1 MSPPRGLHLKSPPE
15 TAVRKHTGK
24 GCNVSTALVAA
35 ARRCIPRAV
44 VVADPEDGER
54 WTCLPKVRAT
64 DAHADWCIA
73 NGLPALLALC
83 RGNSAACLRV
93 AVGRCHPSP
102 LPDSSPLVQHLRG
115 GGWCDGGCAARCKG
129 PGDQP
134 RRGLATA
141 NLIASKS
148 PVRGRATDSSPCP
161 MHCAGRI
168 AASSQTQR
176 PAPCLCAV
184 LQDPLCA
191 LGRTPTC
198 ESANFSIV
206 DPAEAEDCS
215 PRAHVGASS
224 RDFLCPQRHGR
235 ISGRHPESQLSQVL
249 HAVIPPDRLSIPPV
263 PNQPIA
269 LPLVPGWLARIDGP
283 VAPAGVHLP

>member
-1 MSPPRGLHLKSPPE
+1 MPFDIKPQVDGRDYRCALDWGFMSPPRGLHLKSPPE

-93 AVGRCHPSP
+93 AVGRCHQSP

-168 AASSQTQR
+168 VQVRRLNGLRHACAPSCKTLFVPWEGPRLVKAPISASSIRLKLKTASQGHTPGPHRGIFFVPSDTGEFQDAI
-176 PAPCLCAV
+176 PSPSCLK
-184 LQDPLCA
+184 
-191 LGRTPTC
+191 
-198 ESANFSIV
+198 
-206 DPAEAEDCS
+206 
-215 PRAHVGASS
+215 SS
-224 RDFLCPQRHGR
+224 MR
-235 ISGRHPESQLSQVL
+235 
-249 HAVIPPDRLSIPPV
+249 
-263 PNQPIA
+263 
-269 LPLVPGWLARIDGP
+269 
-283 VAPAGVHLP
+283 

>member
-1 MSPPRGLHLKSPPE
+1 MSPPRGLHLKSPE

-44 VVADPEDGER
+44 VVADPEDGEG

-73 NGLPALLALC
+73 NGIPALLALC

-93 AVGRCHPSP
+93 AVGRCHQSP

-134 RRGLATA
+134 TAWPRDSESHRVQEPCARTGDGQLALSHALRRSDRCKFADSTA
-141 NLIASKS
+141 CAM
-148 PVRGRATDSSPCP
+148 PVR
-161 MHCAGRI
+161 
-168 AASSQTQR
+168 R
-176 PAPCLCAV
+176 PARPSLF
-184 LQDPLCA
+184 LGKDPDL
-191 LGRTPTC
+191 
-198 ESANFSIV
+198 
-206 DPAEAEDCS
+206 
-215 PRAHVGASS
+215 
-224 RDFLCPQRHGR
+224 
-235 ISGRHPESQLSQVL
+235 
-249 HAVIPPDRLSIPPV
+249 
-263 PNQPIA
+263 
-269 LPLVPGWLARIDGP
+269 
-283 VAPAGVHLP
+283 